1 MVENYTTIQDFTIK
15 PAMVDSEGKGY
26 LFPKRSELIIPKF
39 ETNLI
44 DLKEKKHFY
53 KLGEKVKFV
62 DKLKRFLK

>member
-1 MVENYTTIQDFTIK
+1 MVENYTTIQEFTVK
-15 PAMVDSEGKGY
+15 PAILNSNGKGY
-26 LFPKRSELIIPKF
+26 LFPKRSELVIPKF